1 MNGLAS
7 RVPDGSAPARTELAI
22 LLAWGR
28 QLTALIPP
36 DAAPDAA
43 SRQPRRWES
52 ERAVQLEW
60 FKGAGDKWP
69 EFAAVD
75 PNRLDEYGVFVI
87 WRNGSAAK
95 VSAVLYVG
103 RGPIRREIARCQ
115 RDPVFRASRD
125 LYVTWAK
132 VDDLATIDSVAAYLY
147 QKLRPLWGEI
157 VLVPPLAVNPP
168 WAA

>member
-1 MNGLAS
+1 MGS
-7 RVPDGSAPARTELAI
+7 RAELPDGSAPPRTEFAI
-22 LLAWGR
+22 LLGMGT
-28 QLTALIPP
+28 TADRVDSP

-43 SRQPRRWES
+43 SRQPRKWES

-87 WRNGSAAK
+87 WRNGSAAN

-103 RGPIRREIARCQ
+103 RGAIRREIARCQ

-132 VDDLATIDSVAAYLY
+132 VDDLDTIDSVAAYLY